1 MAAADIGE
9 GGAEGDGKGGR
20 CGDAEVLLCSPMCCF
35 TCFMFAANLK
45 DKLCHMGT
53 SGFTSLPIYFFLI

>member
-9 GGAEGDGKGGR
+9 GGAEGEGKGGR

-35 TCFMFAANLK
+35 TCFIMSYGHKWFYIASYL
-45 DKLCHMGT
+45 L
-53 SGFTSLPIYFFLI
+53 LPDIGRIELDS